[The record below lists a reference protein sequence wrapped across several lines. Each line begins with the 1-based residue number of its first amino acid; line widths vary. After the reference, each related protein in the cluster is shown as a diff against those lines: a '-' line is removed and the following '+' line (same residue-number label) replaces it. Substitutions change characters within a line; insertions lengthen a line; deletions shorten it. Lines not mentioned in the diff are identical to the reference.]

1 MDLHLMIQCCVM
13 NGYCPYNS
21 PYNSPTEIYLICII
35 VILIIYMISDIN
47 YRR

>member
-21 PYNSPTEIYLICII
+21 PTEIYLICII
-35 VILIIYMISDIN
+35 VILIIYTISDIN